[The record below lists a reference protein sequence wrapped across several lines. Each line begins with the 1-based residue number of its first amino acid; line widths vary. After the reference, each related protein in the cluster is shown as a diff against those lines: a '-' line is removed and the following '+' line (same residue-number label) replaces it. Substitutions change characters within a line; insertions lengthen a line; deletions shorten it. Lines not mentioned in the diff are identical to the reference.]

1 MLTDK
6 DFSKRKQE
14 EGRGVLAV
22 KRSGWEEVKE
32 EGWMEGRGSKL
43 FGKKIKG
50 SWQKK
55 KIVKIIYGW

>member
-14 EGRGVLAV
+14 EGRGVPAV

-32 EGWMEGRGSKL
+32 EDWMEGRGSKL
-43 FGKKIKG
+43 FGKK
-50 SWQKK
+50 KK
-55 KIVKIIYGW
+55 EAGRRNKLYK